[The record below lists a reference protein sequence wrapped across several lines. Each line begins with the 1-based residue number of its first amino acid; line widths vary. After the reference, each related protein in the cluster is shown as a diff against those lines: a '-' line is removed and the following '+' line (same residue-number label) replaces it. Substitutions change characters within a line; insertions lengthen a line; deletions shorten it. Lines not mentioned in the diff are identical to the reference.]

1 MLMERGLARH
11 HHQWLLL
18 LHGGEDG
25 ADSGM
30 GYDHTGFSHNAV
42 KFRGVDKLHGA
53 KVARLIG
60 GLAALRNDFFALQLR
75 GNFVDHAQQSVE
87 RYLSSYGD
95 ENHGFGVGENYASV
109 PKQLP

>member
-1 MLMERGLARH
+1 
-11 HHQWLLL
+11 
-18 LHGGEDG
+18 
-25 ADSGM
+25 
-30 GYDHTGFSHNAV
+30 
-42 KFRGVDKLHGA
+42 
-53 KVARLIG
+53 
-60 GLAALRNDFFALQLR
+60 LRNDFFALQLR